1 MLVYLYILL
10 YNNTKEVYAMS
21 FVDFIVKYGV
31 MILSIIATIASLI
44 LAWVKAKRSGDTKGL
59 LAIVERIPSLVTTA
73 ESLFG
78 SGKGSAKLDY
88 VLTQLRLYALQQNV
102 KVDVEDLTA
111 QINSV
116 VDATNNVNVVKT
128 KTPTPSPTETPAES
142 RADAE
147 NSQAINQDTINI

>member
-1 MLVYLYILL
+1 
-10 YNNTKEVYAMS
+10 MS
-21 FVDFIVKYGV
+21 FVDFIVKYGI

-44 LAWVKAKRSGDTKGL
+44 IAWVKAKSIGNTKGL

-102 KVDVEDLTA
+102 RVDVEDLTA

-116 VDATNNVNVVKT
+116 VDTTKNVNVVKAEV
-128 KTPTPSPTETPAES
+128 PNQTETNTES

-147 NSQAINQDTINI
+147 NSPAINQDTINI

>member
-1 MLVYLYILL
+1 M

-31 MILSIIATIASLI
+31 MILSIIATIASLLI
-44 LAWVKAKRSGDTKGL
+44 AWVKAKRTGNAQGL
-59 LAIVERIPSLVTTA
+59 LAILEQIPSLVTTA

-102 KVDVEDLTA
+102 KVNVEDLTA

-116 VDATNNVNVVKT
+116 VDGTKNVNVVKT
-128 KTPTPSPTETPAES
+128 ETPRPTETPAES
-142 RADAE
+142 GAVTE
-147 NSQAINQDTINI
+147 NSPANTKDFVNI

>member
-1 MLVYLYILL
+1 
-10 YNNTKEVYAMS
+10 MS
-21 FVDFIVKYGV
+21 FVDFIVKYIV
-31 MILSIIATIASLI
+31 PALSIIVTIASLI
-44 LAWVKAKRSGDTKGL
+44 IAWVRAKHTDNTKGL
-59 LAIVERIPSLVTTA
+59 LAILERIPSLVTTA

-116 VDATNNVNVVKT
+116 VDATKNVNVVVAEK
-128 KTPTPSPTETPAES
+128 PSTAEAS
-142 RADAE
+142 NESGACTG
-147 NSQAINQDTINI
+147 NSTAINQDNINI

>member
-1 MLVYLYILL
+1 
-10 YNNTKEVYAMS
+10 MS

-44 LAWVKAKRSGDTKGL
+44 IAWVKAKRTGNTKGL
-59 LAIVERIPSLVTTA
+59 LSIVERIPSLVTTA

-78 SGKGSAKLDY
+78 SGRGSAKLDY

-116 VDATNNVNVVKT
+116 VDATKNVNVSVVKT
-128 KTPTPSPTETPAES
+128 ETPSPTETSTES

>member
-1 MLVYLYILL
+1 
-10 YNNTKEVYAMS
+10 MS
-21 FVDFIVKYGV
+21 FVDFIVKYGI

-44 LAWVKAKRSGDTKGL
+44 IAWVKAKHTGNTKGL

-102 KVDVEDLTA
+102 KVNVEDLTA

-116 VDATNNVNVVKT
+116 VDATKNVNVVKT
-128 KTPTPSPTETPAES
+128 EMPHSTETPAES
-142 RADAE
+142 RAVTE
-147 NSQAINQDTINI
+147 NSPANTKDFVNI

>member
-1 MLVYLYILL
+1 
-10 YNNTKEVYAMS
+10 MS
-21 FVDFIVKYGV
+21 FVDFIIKYGV

-44 LAWVKAKRSGDTKGL
+44 IAWVKAKRSGNTNGL
-59 LAIVERIPSLVTTA
+59 LAILEQIPSLVTTA

-102 KVDVEDLTA
+102 KVNVEDLTA

-116 VDATNNVNVVKT
+116 VDATKNVNVVRT
-128 KTPTPSPTETPAES
+128 EIPSKEATAES
-142 RADAE
+142 GAVTE
-147 NSQAINQDTINI
+147 NSPANTKDFINI

>member
-1 MLVYLYILL
+1 
-10 YNNTKEVYAMS
+10 MS

-31 MILSIIATIASLI
+31 MILSIIATIASLV
-44 LAWVKAKRSGDTKGL
+44 LAWVKAKRTGNTKGL
-59 LAIVERIPSLVTTA
+59 LSIVERIPSLVTTA

-147 NSQAINQDTINI
+147 NSQAITQDTINI

>member
-1 MLVYLYILL
+1 
-10 YNNTKEVYAMS
+10 MS
-21 FVDFIVKYGV
+21 FVDFIVKYFV
-31 MILSIIATIASLI
+31 TILSIFATIASLI
-44 LAWVKAKRSGDTKGL
+44 IAWVKAKRTGNTKGL

-116 VDATNNVNVVKT
+116 VDTTKNVNVVVTEK
-128 KTPTPSPTETPAES
+128 PSTAEAS
-142 RADAE
+142 NESGACTG
-147 NSQAINQDTINI
+147 NSTAINQDNINI

>member
-1 MLVYLYILL
+1 
-10 YNNTKEVYAMS
+10 MS
-21 FVDFIVKYGV
+21 FVDFILKYGI

-44 LAWVKAKRSGDTKGL
+44 IAWVKAKSIGNTKGL

-102 KVDVEDLTA
+102 RVEVEDLTA

-116 VDATNNVNVVKT
+116 VDATKNVNVVKAEA
-128 KTPTPSPTETPAES
+128 PSQTEANTES

-147 NSQAINQDTINI
+147 NSPVINQDTINI

>member
-1 MLVYLYILL
+1 M
-10 YNNTKEVYAMS
+10 YNNTKEVYSMS

-44 LAWVKAKRSGDTKGL
+44 IAWVKVKRTGNTNGL
-59 LAIVERIPSLVTTA
+59 LSIVERIPSLVTTA

-88 VLTQLRLYALQQNV
+88 VLTQLRLYALQQDV

-116 VDATNNVNVVKT
+116 VDATKNVNVNVVKT
-128 KTPTPSPTETPAES
+128 ETPSPTETPAES

-147 NSQAINQDTINI
+147 NSQAITQDTINI

>member
-1 MLVYLYILL
+1 
-10 YNNTKEVYAMS
+10 MS
-21 FVDFIVKYGV
+21 FVDFIIKYGV

-44 LAWVKAKRSGDTKGL
+44 IAWVKAKRTGNAKGL
-59 LAIVERIPSLVTTA
+59 LAILEQIPSLVTTA

-147 NSQAINQDTINI
+147 NSPAITQDTINI

>member
-1 MLVYLYILL
+1 
-10 YNNTKEVYAMS
+10 MS
-21 FVDFIVKYGV
+21 FVDFIVKYGI

-44 LAWVKAKRSGDTKGL
+44 IAWVKAKSIGNTKGL

-102 KVDVEDLTA
+102 RVDVEDLTA
-111 QINSV
+111 QINSI
-116 VDATNNVNVVKT
+116 VDTTKNVNVVKAEA
-128 KTPTPSPTETPAES
+128 PNQTETNTES

-147 NSQAINQDTINI
+147 NSPAINQDTINI

>member
-1 MLVYLYILL
+1 
-10 YNNTKEVYAMS
+10 MS
-21 FVDFIVKYGV
+21 FVDFIVKYVV

-116 VDATNNVNVVKT
+116 VDATKNVNVVV
-128 KTPTPSPTETPAES
+128 TEKPRTAEAS
-142 RADAE
+142 SESGACTD
-147 NSQAINQDTINI
+147 NSTAINQDNINI

>member
-1 MLVYLYILL
+1 
-10 YNNTKEVYAMS
+10 MS
-21 FVDFIVKYGV
+21 FVDFIIKYGV

-44 LAWVKAKRSGDTKGL
+44 IAWVKAKRTGNAKGL
-59 LAIVERIPSLVTTA
+59 LAILEQIPSLVTTA

-102 KVDVEDLTA
+102 KVNVEDLTA

-116 VDATNNVNVVKT
+116 VDATKNVNVAKIE
-128 KTPTPSPTETPAES
+128 TPRTTETPAES
-142 RADAE
+142 GAVTE
-147 NSQAINQDTINI
+147 NSPANTKDFVNI

>member
-1 MLVYLYILL
+1 
-10 YNNTKEVYAMS
+10 MS
-21 FVDFIVKYGV
+21 FVDFILKYGL
-31 MILSIIATIASLI
+31 MILSIVATIASLI
-44 LAWVKAKRSGDTKGL
+44 VAWVKAKRTGNTKSL
-59 LAIVERIPSLVTTA
+59 LSIVERIPSLVTTA

-116 VDATNNVNVVKT
+116 VDTTKNVNVVVTEK
-128 KTPTPSPTETPAES
+128 PSTAEASNES
-142 RADAE
+142 RADAD
-147 NSQAINQDTINI
+147 NSTTIIQDFINI

>member
-1 MLVYLYILL
+1 
-10 YNNTKEVYAMS
+10 MS
-21 FVDFIVKYGV
+21 FVDFIVKYGI

-44 LAWVKAKRSGDTKGL
+44 IAWVKAKSIGNTKGL

-116 VDATNNVNVVKT
+116 VDTTKNVNVVKAEV
-128 KTPTPSPTETPAES
+128 PNQTEANTES

-147 NSQAINQDTINI
+147 NSPAINQDTINI

>member
-1 MLVYLYILL
+1 
-10 YNNTKEVYAMS
+10 MS
-21 FVDFIVKYGV
+21 FVDFMIKYGL
-31 MILSIIATIASLI
+31 MILSIVATIASLI
-44 LAWVKAKRSGDTKGL
+44 VAWVKAKRTGNTKSL
-59 LAIVERIPSLVTTA
+59 LSIVERIPSLVTTA

-116 VDATNNVNVVKT
+116 VDTTKNVNVVASEK
-128 KTPTPSPTETPAES
+128 PSTAEGGNES
-142 RADAE
+142 RADAD
-147 NSQAINQDTINI
+147 NSTTINQDFINI

>member
-1 MLVYLYILL
+1 
-10 YNNTKEVYAMS
+10 MS
-21 FVDFIVKYGV
+21 FVDFMIKYGL
-31 MILSIIATIASLI
+31 MILSIVATIASLI
-44 LAWVKAKRSGDTKGL
+44 VAWVKAKRTGNTKSL
-59 LAIVERIPSLVTTA
+59 LSIVERIPSLVTTA

-116 VDATNNVNVVKT
+116 VDATKNVNVVVTEK
-128 KTPTPSPTETPAES
+128 PSTTEASNES
-142 RADAE
+142 RADAD
-147 NSQAINQDTINI
+147 NSTIINQDFINI

>member
-1 MLVYLYILL
+1 
-10 YNNTKEVYAMS
+10 MS
-21 FVDFIVKYGV
+21 FVDFMIKYGL
-31 MILSIIATIASLI
+31 MILSIVATIASLI
-44 LAWVKAKRSGDTKGL
+44 VAWVKAKRTGNTKSL
-59 LAIVERIPSLVTTA
+59 LSIVERIPSLVTTA

-116 VDATNNVNVVKT
+116 VDTTKNVNVVVTEK
-128 KTPTPSPTETPAES
+128 PSTAEASNES
-142 RADAE
+142 RADAD
-147 NSQAINQDTINI
+147 NSTTINQDFINI

>member
-1 MLVYLYILL
+1 M
-10 YNNTKEVYAMS
+10 N
-21 FVDFIVKYGV
+21 FVGFIGKYGI

-44 LAWVKAKRSGDTKGL
+44 IAWVKAKHSGNTKGL
-59 LAIVERIPSLVTTA
+59 LAIAERIPSLVTTA

-116 VDATNNVNVVKT
+116 VDATKNVNVVKT
-128 KTPTPSPTETPAES
+128 ETPSPTETTTES

-147 NSQAINQDTINI
+147 NCTAITKDNINI

>member
-1 MLVYLYILL
+1 
-10 YNNTKEVYAMS
+10 MS
-21 FVDFIVKYGV
+21 FVDFIIKYGV

-44 LAWVKAKRSGDTKGL
+44 IAWVKAKRSGNTKGL
-59 LAIVERIPSLVTTA
+59 LAILEQIPSLVTTA

-102 KVDVEDLTA
+102 KVNVEDLTA

-116 VDATNNVNVVKT
+116 VDATKNVNVVRT
-128 KTPTPSPTETPAES
+128 EAPSKEATAES
-142 RADAE
+142 GAVTE
-147 NSQAINQDTINI
+147 NSPANTKDFINI

>member
-1 MLVYLYILL
+1 
-10 YNNTKEVYAMS
+10 MS
-21 FVDFIVKYGV
+21 FVDFIIKYGV

-44 LAWVKAKRSGDTKGL
+44 IAWVKAKRTGNTKGL
-59 LAIVERIPSLVTTA
+59 LAILEQIPSLVTTA

-102 KVDVEDLTA
+102 KVNVEDLTS

-116 VDATNNVNVVKT
+116 VDATKNVNVVKT
-128 KTPTPSPTETPAES
+128 ETPRATETPAES
-142 RADAE
+142 GAVTE
-147 NSQAINQDTINI
+147 NSPANTKDFVNI

>member
-1 MLVYLYILL
+1 
-10 YNNTKEVYAMS
+10 MS
-21 FVDFIVKYGV
+21 FVDFIAKYGI
-31 MILSIIATIASLI
+31 MIMSIIATIASLI
-44 LAWVKAKRSGDTKGL
+44 IAWVKAKRTGNTKGL
-59 LAIVERIPSLVTTA
+59 LSIVERIPSLVTTA

-128 KTPTPSPTETPAES
+128 KTPCPTDSTVES

-147 NSQAINQDTINI
+147 NSPAITQDTINI

>member
-1 MLVYLYILL
+1 
-10 YNNTKEVYAMS
+10 MS
-21 FVDFIVKYGV
+21 FVGFIVKYVV
-31 MILSIIATIASLI
+31 MILSIMATIASLI
-44 LAWVKAKRSGDTKGL
+44 MAWVKAKRTGNTKGL

-116 VDATNNVNVVKT
+116 VDATKNVNVVV
-128 KTPTPSPTETPAES
+128 TEKPRTAEAS
-142 RADAE
+142 NESGACTD
-147 NSQAINQDTINI
+147 NSTAINQDNINI

>member
-1 MLVYLYILL
+1 M
-10 YNNTKEVYAMS
+10 YNSTKEVYAMS
-21 FVDFIVKYGV
+21 FVDFIVKYFV
-31 MILSIIATIASLI
+31 TILSIFATIASLI
-44 LAWVKAKRSGDTKGL
+44 IAWVKAKHTGNTKGL

-116 VDATNNVNVVKT
+116 VDATKNVNVVVAEK
-128 KTPTPSPTETPAES
+128 PSTAETSNES
-142 RADAE
+142 GACTG
-147 NSQAINQDTINI
+147 NSTAINQDNINI

>member
-1 MLVYLYILL
+1 
-10 YNNTKEVYAMS
+10 MS
-21 FVDFIVKYGV
+21 FVDFIVKYGI

-44 LAWVKAKRSGDTKGL
+44 IAWVKAKSIGNTKGL

-102 KVDVEDLTA
+102 RVDVEDLTA

-116 VDATNNVNVVKT
+116 VDTTKNVNVVKAEV
-128 KTPTPSPTETPAES
+128 PNQTEANTES

-147 NSQAINQDTINI
+147 NSPAINQDTINI